1 MRTAAMAI
9 NSQRISTLFPD
20 KWSTLGLVS
29 VACCVSYPVVKGLQH
44 TPDLGGNGL
53 NAGSEGWVLASVF

>member
-1 MRTAAMAI
+1 MVI
-9 NSQRISTLFPD
+9 HSQRISTLSSD

-29 VACCVSYPVVKGLQH
+29 VACCVSYPVVEGLQH

-53 NAGSEGWVLASVF
+53 NAGPQGWVLASVF